1 MGGENVIAGYLL
13 RLTNELSINTI
24 PINDSFPNEFLFSI
38 HNVPQYANI
47 VNYFTTGKMSS
58 NLNFQDNKKFLIE
71 VKSFYKDD
79 PFLFKYYTDQI
90 FYRQMSDDKVNSVV
104 KF

>member
-1 MGGENVIAGYLL
+1 
-13 RLTNELSINTI
+13 
-24 PINDSFPNEFLFSI
+24 
-38 HNVPQYANI
+38 
-47 VNYFTTGKMSS
+47 MSS

-90 FYRQMSDDKVNSVV
+90 FYR
-104 KF
+104 